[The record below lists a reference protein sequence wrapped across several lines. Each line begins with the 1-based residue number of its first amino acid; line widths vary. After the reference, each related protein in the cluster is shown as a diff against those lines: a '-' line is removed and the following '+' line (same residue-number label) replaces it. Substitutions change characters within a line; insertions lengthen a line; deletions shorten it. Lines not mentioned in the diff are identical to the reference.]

1 MGGPWARA
9 GDITFCRD
17 AGGRPRSEGVVLRC
31 ATVRPTRVRVSVC
44 AWPSRCKDRLHAFLT
59 RAWRHGGR
67 AGGREGA
74 FWRCSGSRTL
84 PGPAHG
90 LALLDGR
97 DGGHGAPQWHQRVR
111 TWMLQVARWPQQQQ
125 HARLSPVACRLSPVA
140 RRPSPDSRHGSGVPC
155 EGAAHDRDDV
165 RPQHTNPVSQHR
177 LSAARCRC
185 PLPLGHRLWSAAL
198 SLGTSDEGR
207 GRGRSAGRL
216 HFQVTAVG
224 AKFIELVPLIKLHH
238 VPALTCRIP
247 THSEMLAPGLPASTE
262 FHARP

>member
-1 MGGPWARA
+1 MAVGRAVGRALSGAALAPGPCLGRLMGSHCSTAVRADTVHHNGINVFAHGCSKSRA
-9 GDITFCRD
+9 G
-17 AGGRPRSEGVVLRC
+17 RSSSS
-31 ATVRPTRVRVSVC
+31 TP
-44 AWPSRCKDRLHAFLT
+44 
-59 RAWRHGGR
+59 
-67 AGGREGA
+67 
-74 FWRCSGSRTL
+74 
-84 PGPAHG
+84 
-90 LALLDGR
+90 
-97 DGGHGAPQWHQRVR
+97 
-111 TWMLQVARWPQQQQ
+111 
-125 HARLSPVACRLSPVA
+125 ACRLSPVA

-247 THSEMLAPGLPASTE
+247 THSEMLAPGQPASTE